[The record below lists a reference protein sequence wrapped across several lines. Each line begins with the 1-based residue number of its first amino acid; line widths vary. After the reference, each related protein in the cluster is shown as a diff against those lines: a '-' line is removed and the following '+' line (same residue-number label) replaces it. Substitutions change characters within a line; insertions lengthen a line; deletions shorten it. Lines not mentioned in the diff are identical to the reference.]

1 MPWANWAGHPPGGKV
16 NDMSAQHVRRAGA
29 RRRRALGLAVVG
41 TAAGMLGITGSAV
54 AGSSSISGEKVTLC
68 HATGSS
74 TNPYTVNTVDESSVQ
89 NPVSGELEGHG
100 KHEDDVI
107 PPFTQ
112 PKKSPPNGPGQFW
125 TYNGN
130 NWPAG
135 EDLLAN
141 GCFPLGIKKTGDATV
156 LPGGTIDYSV
166 VVTNVGLK
174 PVDYADVHVWDPS
187 TDLMPPA
194 DTSDIPAGGKRT
206 WTGTRTL
213 TMEQGL
219 DMCGG
224 SVNNTAYV
232 ALQKLNGDKVSNA
245 RANAR
250 AAKKRTR
257 VARKRSNSAP
267 EMRSSTWMTDVVCPL
282 DISITK
288 SSEQASVEPGGTVTW
303 AVPVTNTGPLA
314 IPTATIAITDPTATL
329 TPPADL
335 PESLAPGATLEWT
348 ASSVVTADPALCG
361 TSVANTASVD
371 LDFSGGEYPKYTF
384 TPGKDDTA
392 VATPVP
398 VSGGICTPVTPETP
412 VTPAGT
418 PAVSPAS
425 VPVALRPAGP
435 ALEVTKTGTKT
446 TRRGG
451 FASYTVKVTNNGA
464 STATGVVLRDTPPA
478 TMLWR
483 AVPSGATVSGR
494 VAQWNI
500 GDLAP
505 GQTVTKA
512 VRFKMR
518 LSATGRSCN
527 VAVAT
532 ATDADSARARAC
544 TTVVAARRPA
554 TPVTG

>member
-1 MPWANWAGHPPGGKV
+1 MPWTSWAGDPPGGKV
-16 NDMSAQHVRRAGA
+16 NEMSAQHVRRAGA

-41 TAAGMLGITGSAV
+41 TAAGMLGV
-54 AGSSSISGEKVTLC
+54 ASSVHAKSDRTPNNTSIC
-68 HATGSS
+68 HATESG
-74 TNPYTVNTVDESSVQ
+74 TNPYVFETPATM
-89 NPVSGELEGHG
+89 GALMGHVG
-100 KHEDDVI
+100 HHQGRDII
-107 PPFTQ
+107 PPI
-112 PKKSPPNGPGQFW
+112 PGSLPDGQ
-125 TYNGN
+125 
-130 NWPAG
+130 NWPEG
-135 EDLLAN
+135 EGFLAN

-174 PVDYADVHVWDPS
+174 PVDFDDVHVWDPS
-187 TDLMPPA
+187 TDLTPPA
-194 DTSDIPAGGKRT
+194 DTSDIPPEGSRT
-206 WTGTRTL
+206 WTGTRTITL
-213 TMEQGL
+213 EQGL

-232 ALQKLNGDKVSNA
+232 ALEKLNGDKVS
-245 RANAR
+245 NAR

-267 EMRSSTWMTDVVCPL
+267 EMRSSTWMTDVICPL
-282 DISITK
+282 DISIAK

-314 IPTATIAITDPTATL
+314 IPTATITITDPTATL
-329 TPPADL
+329 TPPAD
-335 PESLAPGATLEWT
+335 PPASLAPGATLEWT
-348 ASSVVTADPALCG
+348 ASSVVTADPSLCG
-361 TSVANTASVD
+361 TSVSNTASVD

-384 TPGKDDTA
+384 TPGEDDTA
-392 VATPVP
+392 VATPIP
-398 VSGGICTPVTPETP
+398 VSGGICTPVTPDTP
-412 VTPAGT
+412 VTPAST

-451 FASYTVKVTNNGA
+451 FASYTLKVTNSGA
-464 STATGVVLRDTPPA
+464 SPATGVVLRDTPPA

-505 GQTVTKA
+505 GQTVTKT

-527 VAVAT
+527 VAVAS
-532 ATDADSARARAC
+532 ATDADTVRARAC

>member
-1 MPWANWAGHPPGGKV
+1 
-16 NDMSAQHVRRAGA
+16 
-29 RRRRALGLAVVG
+29 
-41 TAAGMLGITGSAV
+41 MLGITGSAV
-54 AGSSSISGEKVTLC
+54 AGSSDRSGEKVTLC
-68 HATGSS
+68 HATSSS
-74 TNPYTVNTVDESSVQ
+74 TNPYTVNTVDKSSVK
-89 NPVSGELEGHG
+89 NPVSGKDEGHG
-100 KHEDDVI
+100 KHEDDII
-107 PPFTQ
+107 PNFLLAKQ
-112 PKKSPPNGPGQFW
+112 APPNPPAQW
-125 TYNGN
+125 WNYTGN

-135 EDLLAN
+135 EKLLAN
-141 GCFPLGIKKTGDATV
+141 DCFPLTIKKTGDATV

-166 VVTNVGLK
+166 VVNNVGLK
-174 PVDYADVHVWDPS
+174 PVAFDNVHVWDPS
-187 TDLMPPA
+187 TDLTPPA
-194 DTSDIPAGGKRT
+194 DTSDIPAGGMRT

-219 DMCGG
+219 EMCGG

-232 ALQKLNGDKVSNA
+232 ALEKLNGDKVSNA
-245 RANAR
+245 RAAR
-250 AAKKRTR
+250 KRTR

-267 EMRSSTWMTDVVCPL
+267 EMRSSTWMTDVICPL
-282 DISITK
+282 DISIAK

-314 IPTATIAITDPTATL
+314 IPTATITISDPTATL

-335 PESLAPGATLEWT
+335 PEALAPGATLQWT
-348 ASSVVTADPALCG
+348 ASSVVTADPELCG
-361 TSVANTASVD
+361 TSVSNTASVD

-384 TPGKDDTA
+384 KPGEDDTA
-392 VATPVP
+392 VATPIP
-398 VSGGICTPVTPETP
+398 VSGGICTPDTPDTPLTPASTP
-412 VTPAGT
+412 VT
-418 PAVSPAS
+418 PAS
-425 VPVALRPAGP
+425 VPVALRPAGA
-435 ALEVTKTGTKT
+435 ALGVTKTGTKT

-451 FASYTVKVTNNGA
+451 FASYTLKVTNNGA

-494 VAQWNI
+494 VAQWSI

-505 GQTVTKA
+505 GQTVTKT

-518 LSATGRSCN
+518 LSATGRICN
-527 VAVAT
+527 VALAS
-532 ATDADSARARAC
+532 ATDADTARARAC

>member
-1 MPWANWAGHPPGGKV
+1 
-16 NDMSAQHVRRAGA
+16 
-29 RRRRALGLAVVG
+29 
-41 TAAGMLGITGSAV
+41 MLGIAGSAV
-54 AGSSSISGEKVTLC
+54 AGSSDRSGEKVTLC
-68 HATGSS
+68 HATSSS
-74 TNPYTVNTVDESSVQ
+74 TNPYTVNTVDESSVV
-89 NPVSGELEGHG
+89 NPVSGELKGHG
-100 KHEDDVI
+100 KHEDDII
-107 PPFTQ
+107 PPFTLAKQ
-112 PKKSPPNGPGQFW
+112 SPPHPDDEFW
-125 TYNGN
+125 NYEGN
-130 NWPAG
+130 NWSAG
-135 EDLLAN
+135 EGLLAN
-141 GCFPLGIKKTGDATV
+141 NCFPLGIKKTGDATV

-166 VVTNVGLK
+166 VVNNVGLE
-174 PVDYADVHVWDPS
+174 PVAFGKVYVWDPT
-187 TDLMPPA
+187 TDLTPPA
-194 DTSDIPAGGKRT
+194 DTSDIPPKESRT
-206 WTGTRTL
+206 WTGTRTITL
-213 TMEQGL
+213 EQGL

-232 ALQKLNGDKVSNA
+232 ALEKLNGDKVS
-245 RANAR
+245 NAR

-267 EMRSSTWMTDVVCPL
+267 EMRSSTWMTDVICPL
-282 DISITK
+282 DISIAK
-288 SSEQASVEPGGTVTW
+288 SSQQPSVEPGGTVTW

-314 IPTATIAITDPTATL
+314 IPTATITITDPTATL
-329 TPPADL
+329 TPPAD
-335 PESLAPGATLEWT
+335 PPASLAPGATLEWT

-361 TSVANTASVD
+361 TSVSNTASVD
-371 LDFSGGEYPKYTF
+371 LDFSGGDYPKYTF
-384 TPGKDDTA
+384 TPGEDDTA
-392 VATPVP
+392 VATPIP
-398 VSGGICTPVTPETP
+398 VFGGICTPETP
-412 VTPAGT
+412 VTPAST

-435 ALEVTKTGTKT
+435 ALELTKTGTKT

-451 FASYTVKVTNNGA
+451 FASYTLKVTNSGA

-505 GQTVTKA
+505 GQTVTKT

-527 VAVAT
+527 VALASAS
-532 ATDADSARARAC
+532 ATDADTARARAC

>member
-1 MPWANWAGHPPGGKV
+1 MPWTNWAGDPPGGKV
-16 NDMSAQHVRRAGA
+16 DEMSAQHVRRAGA

-41 TAAGMLGITGSAV
+41 AAAGMLGITGSAV
-54 AGSSSISGEKVTLC
+54 AGSSSSSGEKVTLC
-68 HATGSS
+68 HATSSS
-74 TNPYTVNTVDESSVQ
+74 TNPYTVNTVDKSSVI
-89 NPVSGELEGHG
+89 NPVTGKLEGHG
-100 KHEDDVI
+100 THEDDVI
-107 PPFTQ
+107 PPFML
-112 PKKSPPNGPGQFW
+112 PKQSPPNDLGQFW
-125 TYNGN
+125 DYNGN

-135 EDLLAN
+135 DDLLAN
-141 GCFPLGIKKTGDATV
+141 NCFPLGIKKTGDATV

-174 PVDYADVHVWDPS
+174 PVDFDDVHVWDPS
-187 TDLMPPA
+187 TDLTPPA
-194 DTSDIPAGGKRT
+194 DTSDIPPEGSRT
-206 WTGTRTL
+206 WTGTRTITL
-213 TMEQGL
+213 EQGL

-232 ALQKLNGDKVSNA
+232 ALEKLNGDKVS
-245 RANAR
+245 NAR

-267 EMRSSTWMTDVVCPL
+267 EMRSSTWMTDVICPL
-282 DISITK
+282 DISIAK
-288 SSEQASVEPGGTVTW
+288 SSQQASVEPGGTVTW
-303 AVPVTNTGPLA
+303 AVPVTNTGPLP
-314 IPTATIAITDPTATL
+314 IPTATIKITDPTATL
-329 TPPADL
+329 TPPAD
-335 PESLAPGATLEWT
+335 PPTSLAPGATLEWT
-348 ASSVVTADPALCG
+348 ASSVVTADPELCG
-361 TSVANTASVD
+361 TSVSNTASVD

-384 TPGKDDTA
+384 TPGEDDTA
-392 VATPVP
+392 VATPIP
-398 VSGGICTPVTPETP
+398 VSGGICTPETP
-412 VTPAGT
+412 VTPAST

-451 FASYTVKVTNNGA
+451 FASYTLKVTNNGA
-464 STATGVVLRDTPPA
+464 SPATGVVLRDTPPA

-494 VAQWNI
+494 VAQWSI

-505 GQTVTKA
+505 GQTVTKT

-527 VAVAT
+527 VALAS
-532 ATDADSARARAC
+532 ATDADTVRARAC